1 MCNNYIIN
9 MSIFPSEV
17 NKVLFYASEHHV
29 GVEKAHYNRSLTD
42 GVIYFCISSAF
53 EIQSG

>member
-1 MCNNYIIN
+1 

-17 NKVLFYASEHHV
+17 NKVFFYASEHHV